1 MKIAL
6 FNTKNLDKDRKN
18 RTEFMANKRVISIA
32 IQNQWNIVYK
42 YFRYALEF
50 LWFSVDNDFNHWRIE
65 LGHSRILLNFFGHKD
80 FVLFLRI
87 FTVMSDLYFQW
98 LLNYGIYCSSDRT
111 QRSAIIPGLQI
122 QQWRCIDTHIHICIY
137 RCVYPCGIKLKL
149 TTSKFHTCFE
159 RQYRSV
165 AV

>member
-50 LWFSVDNDFNHWRIE
+50 LWFSVDSDINHWRIE
-65 LGHSRILLNFFGHKD
+65 LGHSRILLNFLGHKD

-87 FTVMSDLYFQW
+87 FTVMSDLYFQ
-98 LLNYGIYCSSDRT
+98 
-111 QRSAIIPGLQI
+111 
-122 QQWRCIDTHIHICIY
+122 
-137 RCVYPCGIKLKL
+137 
-149 TTSKFHTCFE
+149 
-159 RQYRSV
+159 
-165 AV
+165 